1 MPREF
6 TDRESGRWTID
17 LPVGTVTRIKQA
29 DQRFNLYST
38 HHELD
43 AQNQLVA
50 DANGHPK
57 KDGVPFSAKLLLD
70 ISLFWELLWHIVEP
84 QATERGINAE
94 KFGQLMAADCLVGA
108 RLVFFDEWRDFFQ
121 KLQMPEQA
129 RALEILL
136 SQHTR
141 TLEEVTEALKSP
153 KLREIERLA
162 EEKMKQ
168 TVKKEFGNLQE
179 SLESILADS
188 PGNSLT

>member
-17 LPVGTVTRIKQA
+17 LPVGTVSRIRQA
-29 DQRFNLYST
+29 DPRFNLYST

-43 AQNQLVA
+43 GQNQLVA
-50 DANGHPK
+50 EANGHPK
-57 KDGVPFSAKLLLD
+57 KDGVPFAAKLLLD

-84 QATERGINAE
+84 QARERGVSAE
-94 KFGQLMAADCLVGA
+94 KFGQLMAADCLVNA
-108 RLVFFDEWRDFFQ
+108 RIVFMDEWRDFFQ
-121 KLQMPEQA
+121 KLQMPDQA

-153 KLREIERLA
+153 KLRDLERQA
-162 EEKMKQ
+162 QERMKQ
-168 TVKKEFGNLQE
+168 TVTREFGSLQA

-188 PGNSLT
+188 PGDSLT